1 MLSVATITAS
11 SAGGRFV
18 ADKPTLTHT
27 SAGQFTIG
35 NYSSLYTYSLSSG
48 SRSGAIVTPSGASSP
63 VSITAAS
70 PKSVSQSTASTCEWR
85 TITSY
90 SNPIYGYGQIGWN
103 YPWCNEPPG
112 VCPSGNPCAHWPNG
126 DPFCQIAAFGN
137 GAVVGYSTGDNPPP
151 AGFSVA
157 FSQWG
162 SAT

>member
-1 MLSVATITAS
+1 MLAVATITAS

-48 SRSGAIVTPSGASSP
+48 SRSGAIVTPSGASSQ

-85 TITSY
+85 TITQY
-90 SNPIYGYGQIGWN
+90 SNPIIGYGQTGWD

-112 VCPSGNPCAHWPNG
+112 VCPNGNPCAHWSNG
-126 DPFCQIAAFGN
+126 DPFCQISVYGY

-157 FSQWG
+157 YSQWG
-162 SAT
+162 SVT